1 MCNEAENMK
10 GNCPSVTKFFLREIL
25 PDTLVENSGTGLETK
40 GGNQS
45 IKEKSCR
52 SSGLMRKNDGHMTN
66 RIMKSGN
73 FVKVVESGASAKK
86 GKKGGH
92 QFFSN
97 EEGIKN
103 LVQMQEDKG
112 GHLCMP

>member
-1 MCNEAENMK
+1 
-10 GNCPSVTKFFLREIL
+10 
-25 PDTLVENSGTGLETK
+25 
-40 GGNQS
+40 
-45 IKEKSCR
+45 
-52 SSGLMRKNDGHMTN
+52 MTN

-86 GKKGGH
+86 GEKGGH

-112 GHLCMP
+112 GHLCMSYRLFKRNKCKGEQGWGQKNAVLRW